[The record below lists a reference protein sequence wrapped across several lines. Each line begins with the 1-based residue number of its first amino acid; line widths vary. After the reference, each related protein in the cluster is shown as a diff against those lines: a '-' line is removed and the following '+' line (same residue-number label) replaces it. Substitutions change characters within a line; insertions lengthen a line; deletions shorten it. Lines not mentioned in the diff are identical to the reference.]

1 MGGWMDGCA
10 RLTLAVCHAGCT
22 GRGQGRTEEW
32 RQKLAEQLAPEFE
45 RVQLL
50 WLLANTQHEQTAIA
64 FKAAGHTTGAG
75 AAANGAAVEAAANR
89 LAQ

>member
-1 MGGWMDGCA
+1 MDGCA